1 MELKVNEFQLP
12 APILFNYEELKQ
24 ELEQK
29 VSEYA
34 SLVYSDEQIKEAK
47 ADVAKLRKLTK
58 SLNDERIRLE
68 REFNKPF
75 EDFKGKI
82 KELVQITDKAI
93 SNIDKQVKEFERME
107 QEKKKQ
113 LIKEEWEK
121 LDSVPDW
128 LMFEKIFDK
137 QWLNKSMSMAKI
149 KVCMEMILQTTE
161 KDVATLSKLPEFSFE
176 AIEVYKTT
184 RDLSK
189 AIMEG
194 QRLADIQRRKQE
206 QQQAE
211 EQKRLQ
217 LEREARSRE
226 EAQRK
231 EPVFIEVEEVKP
243 ENEEPEQKAWVSF
256 KAHLSTKDALKLR
269 TFFDENEIEFLP
281 L

>member
-12 APILFNYEELKQ
+12 APILFNYEELKA
-24 ELEQK
+24 ELEAK

-58 SLNDERIRLE
+58 SLTDERIRLE

-93 SNIDKQVKEFERME
+93 SNIDKQVKEFDRLE
-107 QEKKKQ
+107 QEKKKEI
-113 LIKEEWEK
+113 LSDLWDKVEGK
-121 LDSVPDW
+121 PDW
-128 LMFEKIFDK
+128 LQFKDIFDK
-137 QWLNKSMSMAKI
+137 QWLNKSMTGN
-149 KVCMEMILQTTE
+149 KVLACYEAIVKTIE
-161 KDVATLSKLPEFSFE
+161 KDIATLSNLPEFSFE
-176 AIEVYKTT
+176 ATEVYKKT

-189 AIMEG
+189 AIVEG

-217 LEREARSRE
+217 LEREAQARA
-226 EAQRK
+226 EAQQNK
-231 EPVFIEVEEVKP
+231 PVFVEVEKIT
-243 ENEEPEQKAWVSF
+243 ENQVEEQRTWVAF
-256 KAHLSTKDALKLR
+256 KANLSTSEALKLR
-269 TFFDENEIEFLP
+269 DFFEENNIEFSP

>member
-1 MELKVNEFQLP
+1 MELKVNEFQVP
-12 APILFNYEELKQ
+12 AQILFNYEELKQ

-58 SLNDERIRLE
+58 SLTDERIRLE

-93 SNIDKQVKEFERME
+93 SNIDKQVKEFDRLE
-107 QEKKKQ
+107 QEKKKEI
-113 LIKEEWEK
+113 LSDLWDKVEGK
-121 LDSVPDW
+121 PDW
-128 LMFEKIFDK
+128 LQFKDIFDK
-137 QWLNKSMSMAKI
+137 QWLNKTMTVN
-149 KVCMEMILQTTE
+149 KVLVCFEMIVKTID
-161 KDVATLSKLPEFSFE
+161 KDLTTLSNLPEFSFE
-176 AIEVYKTT
+176 ATEVYKTT

-194 QRLADIQRRKQE
+194 QRLSDIKRRKQE

-217 LEREARSRE
+217 LEREAQARA
-226 EAQRK
+226 EAQK
-231 EPVFIEVEEVKP
+231 EEPSFVAVEEVKAEP
-243 ENEEPEQKAWVSF
+243 VPEPRAWVAFKAYLSENEAKKLKGFF
-256 KAHLSTKDALKLR
+256 K
-269 TFFDENEIEFLP
+269 ENNIEFSP